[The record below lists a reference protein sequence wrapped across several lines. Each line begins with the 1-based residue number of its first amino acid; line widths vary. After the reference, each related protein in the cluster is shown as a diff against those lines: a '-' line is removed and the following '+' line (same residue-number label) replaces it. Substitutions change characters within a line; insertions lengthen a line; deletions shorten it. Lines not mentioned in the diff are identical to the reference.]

1 MHGPGRPFN
10 GKLPRPAVPEGAWR
24 ATSAKKVPFRPSA
37 HALTMLPMII
47 GSQLPNAVGMPE
59 RMTPPAIVASAR
71 ATSILTEPSQR
82 SATTPVCF
90 HGKYQ
95 AEVSR
100 GWIARACG

>member
-1 MHGPGRPFN
+1 
-10 GKLPRPAVPEGAWR
+10 
-24 ATSAKKVPFRPSA
+24 
-37 HALTMLPMII
+37 MLPMII

-59 RMTPPAIVASAR
+59 RMTPPAVVASAR
-71 ATSILTEPSQR
+71 TTSILTEPSRAEPSQR
-82 SATTPVCF
+82 PATTPVCF